1 MTANRNRGKRGMLA
15 AALAVT
21 AVVAMAV
28 GVSATTA
35 STQATTTTIKFL
47 AQSNGQG
54 NPQLQAI
61 LDRFM
66 QLNPT
71 IKVDATYLPIGT
83 TYANTLRTQLQS
95 GNGPDVFY
103 VTAGSGGLQS
113 VLPLAKAGYVTDLAK
128 RPWVKTLPLAPANRP
143 FFWRQG
149 RLTALPFAVVP
160 VGVMYNSAVLAD
172 LGIQVPKTMSQF
184 LTACRTARSK
194 GKHFL
199 NVAGASAQN
208 ASLFA
213 TVVATSHVLAKDP
226 GWNLKRITGK
236 TTFAGS
242 PQWRVT
248 LQRIVDMKNAECF
261 PPGAAANDNIPATP
275 GFVTGQVVGWT
286 LPSSIVSLLKG
297 FNKAATYNFMPM
309 PGETAADTRVNAS
322 PTDAFA
328 VWSKSSQKAAA
339 FRLIDYMATPAATGR
354 YAALTGAVS
363 PYQAATGKRILYE
376 LRGLGTFLNVNSK
389 VFPLMNLSWPNPAVV
404 ETLGKDV
411 QGLLTGQKTV
421 AQTLADLDAA
431 WGR

>member
-1 MTANRNRGKRGMLA
+1 MLA
-15 AALAVT
+15 VALAVT

-28 GVSATTA
+28 GVSVTAASTKATTV
-35 STQATTTTIKFL
+35 KFL

-66 QLNPT
+66 QLNPD
-71 IKVDATYLPIGT
+71 IKVESTYLPIGT
-83 TYANTLRTQLQS
+83 TYANTLRTQLQG

-113 VLPLAKAGYVTDLAK
+113 VLPLAKAGYVADLSK
-128 RPWVKTLPLAPANRP
+128 QPWVKTLPLAPANRP

-160 VGVMYNSAVLAD
+160 VGVMYHTDVMAD

-184 LTACRTARSK
+184 LAACRTAK
-194 GKHFL
+194 GKGKYFL
-199 NVAGASAQN
+199 NLAGASAQN

-213 TVVATSHVLAKDP
+213 TVLATSNVLAKDP

-236 TTFAGS
+236 TTFAGT
-242 PQWRVT
+242 PAWRAT
-248 LQRIVDMKNAECF
+248 LQHIVDMKNAGCF
-261 PPGAAANDNIPATP
+261 PPGAEANDNIPATP
-275 GFVTGQVVGWT
+275 GFVSGQVVGWT
-286 LPSSIVSLLKG
+286 LPSSIVGLLKG
-297 FNKAATYNFMPM
+297 FNKEAKYSFFAM
-309 PGETAADTRVNAS
+309 PGPTAADTRVNAS

-328 VWSKSSQKAAA
+328 VWSKTSVKPAALK
-339 FRLIDYMATPAATGR
+339 LINYMSTPAVTGR

-363 PYQAATGKRILYE
+363 PYQAATGKHILYE
-376 LRGLGTFLNVNSK
+376 LRGLKSFLAVNAK
-389 VFPLMNLSWPNPAVV
+389 VFPLMNLSWPNPQVV
-404 ETLGKDV
+404 EVLGKDV

-421 AQTLADLDAA
+421 AQTLADLDTA
-431 WGR
+431 WGGK